1 MAKNKTNLLL
11 FVILNCT
18 IVIANCV
25 ILQAR
30 VPNVAQANHSN
41 VNETE
46 DDVDA
51 IERGSEIV
59 DAALVPV
66 YDMVK
71 VFLVDI
77 VQQNDLTY
85 MEEKGV
91 DFSDPDSI
99 LDSFENDYEEWIWY
113 AIGKY
118 ISFKLIVQSIFFVF
132 RKESVCFLKQN
143 DNISNKIKNII
154 SWATRRKNINCVL
167 SNSS

>member
-1 MAKNKTNLLL
+1 MAKKNTSLLL

-18 IVIANCV
+18 IVITNCV

-30 VPNVAQANHSN
+30 APNVARSNHSN

-46 DDVDA
+46 DDGGDVDV

-99 LDSFENDYEEWIWY
+99 LESFENDYEEWIWY
-113 AIGKY
+113 AIGKLY
-118 ISFKLIVQSIFFVF
+118 FKLILQSI
-132 RKESVCFLKQN
+132 
-143 DNISNKIKNII
+143 
-154 SWATRRKNINCVL
+154 
-167 SNSS
+167 